1 MQETTERQLEDIRE
15 IRLSDYFWMLFRSK
29 WSALS
34 IFLLAVLG
42 AFLVTD
48 FTTPVYQSETT
59 VRVVDGQQTPSLLSQ
74 LPLSGI
80 FGGTSLGAYAAQ
92 LQSRDLVIAPAVRQ
106 LREEGLLEPLPVHR
120 GRILTWL
127 AALGNIDVVQGA
139 TEQGEL
145 TMEEWEDFFIKTLI
159 DEHLKV
165 EESSDGNVLTVTVKQ
180 RTPERAQQL
189 CNKIVA
195 VFQQVV
201 EAETE
206 AQMRWWEKPMPQ
218 SMLEETKQNL
228 KTAEEELFNF
238 QREYPEITLNAEGS
252 TQAQLILALQ
262 LEENQLTGLLAGAAL
277 KLEEYTAELAQIE
290 ENLVSETVATNP
302 SYSKLRDNLH
312 EYEIER
318 QGMMGKYDETHPDV
332 VALDKKIAETQSR
345 LAEEEQQIKSTT
357 TAYNPLHQALT
368 EKVNEAEATI
378 KSLTEQKSQLSAQI
392 AAHIA
397 QLSTWS
403 SQQIRLFRLKRD
415 VEIYNAQIV
424 ALEAK
429 MRESEIV
436 AEARTESLK
445 VLDMARVP
453 EEPVAPRMKLNL
465 VLGAMLGGLLGFTFA
480 VAKNYFQDTYLRLEE
495 AVRQLESLPN
505 PPSFLGVIPSVGRRG
520 RGQPPQLIVHD
531 APLSRAA
538 EAFRVLQAKLP
549 FLTPGSALKTVLV
562 TSATRGEGKST
573 VSSNLAVSLA
583 QKGER
588 VLLID
593 ADMRRP
599 SQHKTFAIE
608 STNNVD
614 IDNVDVGLR
623 RETSSH
629 QPTYPNASRT
639 TESPNASRTT
649 ENPNALR
656 TTEKRK
662 PGLSEAL
669 ISMNAENGYDVF
681 QTTVKPTGIPSLH
694 LVSGGT
700 VPPNPIELLNSEMMS
715 QWLELARTEYDV
727 VVIDSP
733 PVRAVADAVIL
744 APIVDA
750 VVYVFDITKTRR
762 FDMLTGVRHL
772 TEVLPTKSIGV
783 LCNMIHPRHAKSYG
797 YYSRH
802 TSYYELAER
811 DEG

>member
-1 MQETTERQLEDIRE
+1 MQETTEQQLEDIRE
-15 IRLSDYFWMLFRSK
+15 IRLSDYFWMLFRNK
-29 WSALS
+29 WSALT

-48 FTTPVYQSETT
+48 VTAPVYQSETT
-59 VRVVDGQQTPSLLSQ
+59 VRVVDSQQTPSLLSQ
-74 LPLSGI
+74 LPLSGL
-80 FGGTSLGAYAAQ
+80 FGSTSLGAYAAQ

-106 LREEGLLEPLPVHR
+106 LRAEGLLEPLPVHR
-120 GRILTWL
+120 GRTLMWLTNL
-127 AALGNIDVVQGA
+127 FNTLFNIDFAQDA
-139 TEQGEL
+139 TEQGKL
-145 TMEEWEDFFIKTLI
+145 TVEEWEDYFIKTLI
-159 DEHLKV
+159 DEQLKV
-165 EESSDGNVLTVTVKQ
+165 EESSDGNVITISVKQ

-201 EAETE
+201 AAETAE
-206 AQMRWWEKPMPQ
+206 QMRWWEKPMPQ
-218 SMLEETKQNL
+218 AMLAETQQHL

-238 QREYPEITLNAEGS
+238 QREYPEITLNAEGG

-262 LEENQLTGLLAGAAL
+262 LKENELLGLLAGAAL
-277 KLEEYTAELAQIE
+277 SLQEYAAELAKVE

-302 SYSKLRDNLH
+302 SYAKLRDNLH

-318 QGMMGKYDETHPDV
+318 QGMTGKYDETHPDI
-332 VALDKKIAETQSR
+332 VALDKKIAETQAR
-345 LAEEEQQIKSTT
+345 LTEEEKQLRSTT

-368 EKVNEAEATI
+368 EKVNEAEANI
-378 KSLTEQKSQLSAQI
+378 KNLTEQKSQVSAQI

-415 VEIYNAQIV
+415 VEIYSAQNV

-436 AEARTESLK
+436 AEARTENLK

-453 EEPVAPRMKLNL
+453 EEPIAPRMKLNL

-505 PPSFLGVIPSVGRRG
+505 PPSFLGVIPPLKGLKTRKRQRRF
-520 RGQPPQLIVHD
+520 RLTQRDVNAPINQSERLAHD
-531 APLSRAA
+531 RR
-538 EAFRVLQAKLP
+538 AFRVLQAKLP

-573 VSSNLAVSLA
+573 VSANLAAVLA
-583 QKGER
+583 QKGNR

-599 SQHKTFAIE
+599 TQHKTFAIE
-608 STNNVD
+608 ATNQATNQERGSVNHKVLPQTD
-614 IDNVDVGLR
+614 A
-623 RETSSH
+623 S
-629 QPTYPNASRT
+629 YPEHPEHPGYPA
-639 TESPNASRTT
+639 
-649 ENPNALR
+649 
-656 TTEKRK
+656 RK

-681 QTTVKPTGIPSLH
+681 QATVKPTGIPNLH

-715 QWLELARTEYDV
+715 QWLDLAREAYDI

-762 FDMLTGVRHL
+762 FDMLTGARHL
-772 TEVLPTKSIGV
+772 TQVLPTKSIGV
-783 LCNMIHPRHAKSYG
+783 LCNMIHPKHAKSYG

-802 TSYYELAER
+802 TSYYELAEK
-811 DEG
+811 G

>member
-1 MQETTERQLEDIRE
+1 MRETVDTSVSPTTARQLEEIRE

-29 WSALS
+29 WSVLS
-34 IFLLAVLG
+34 IFLLTVLG

-59 VRVVDGQQTPSLLSQ
+59 VRVVDGQQTPSLFSQ
-74 LPLSGI
+74 LPLSGL

-127 AALGNIDVVQGA
+127 AEQVNIDVVQGA

-145 TMEEWEDFFIKTLI
+145 TATEWEDFFIKTLI
-159 DEHLKV
+159 DEQLKID
-165 EESSDGNVLTVTVKQ
+165 ESSDGNVITVTVKQ
-180 RTPERAQQL
+180 RMPERAQQL

-201 EAETE
+201 AAETE
-206 AQMRWWEKPMPQ
+206 EQMRWWEKPMPQ
-218 SMLEETKQNL
+218 SMLAATQQNL

-238 QREYPEITLNAEGS
+238 QRDYPEITLNAEGA

-262 LEENQLTGLLAGAAL
+262 LKENELIGLLSGAAL
-277 KLEEYTAELAQIE
+277 QREEYAAELAKIE

-318 QGMMGKYDETHPDV
+318 QGMTGKYDETHPDV
-332 VALDKKIAETQSR
+332 VALDKKIAETKAR
-345 LAEEEQQIKSTT
+345 LAEEENQIKSTT

-378 KSLTEQKSQLSAQI
+378 KSLTEQKNQVSAQI
-392 AAHIA
+392 ASHIA
-397 QLSTWS
+397 RLSTWS
-403 SQQIRLFRLKRD
+403 SQQIKLFRLKRD
-415 VEIYNAQIV
+415 VEIYNAQTI

-436 AEARTESLK
+436 AEARTENLK

-453 EEPVAPRMKLNL
+453 EEPVSPRLKLNL

-505 PPSFLGVIPSVGRRG
+505 PPSFLGVIPSVGRKARG
-520 RGQPPQLIVHD
+520 KPPQLIVHD
-531 APLSRAA
+531 APHSRAA

-573 VSSNLAVSLA
+573 VSSNLAMSLA
-583 QKGER
+583 QKGNR

-599 SQHKTFAIE
+599 SQHKTFATE
-608 STNNVD
+608 TVEGEEATSTSLA
-614 IDNVDVGLR
+614 I
-623 RETSSH
+623 
-629 QPTYPNASRT
+629 
-639 TESPNASRTT
+639 
-649 ENPNALR
+649 
-656 TTEKRK
+656 RK

-669 ISMNAENGYDVF
+669 ISMNADNGYDVF
-681 QTTVKPTGIPSLH
+681 QATVKPTGVPNLH

-715 QWLELARTEYDV
+715 QWLEFARTEYDV

-783 LCNMIHPRHAKSYG
+783 LCNMIHPKHAKSYG
-797 YYSRH
+797 YYGRH
-802 TSYYELAER
+802 TRYYELGDGSA
-811 DEG
+811 G

>member
-1 MQETTERQLEDIRE
+1 MRETVGTSVSPTTARQLEEIRE

-29 WSALS
+29 WSVLS

-74 LPLSGI
+74 LPLSGL

-106 LREEGLLEPLPVHR
+106 LRAEGLLEPLPVHR

-127 AALGNIDVVQGA
+127 ANLLNINVGQGA

-145 TMEEWEDFFIKTLI
+145 TVAEWEDFFIKTLI
-159 DEHLKV
+159 DEQLKID
-165 EESSDGNVLTVTVKQ
+165 ESSDGNVITVTVKQ
-180 RTPERAQQL
+180 RVPERAQQL

-201 EAETE
+201 AAETE
-206 AQMRWWEKPMPQ
+206 EQMRWWEKPMPQ
-218 SMLEETKQNL
+218 SMLAETQQNL

-238 QREYPEITLNAEGS
+238 QRDYPEITLNAEGA

-262 LEENQLTGLLAGAAL
+262 LKENELIGLLSGAAL
-277 KLEEYTAELAQIE
+277 QREEYAAELAKIE

-318 QGMMGKYDETHPDV
+318 QGMTGKYDETHPDV
-332 VALDKKIAETQSR
+332 VALDKKIAETKAR
-345 LAEEEQQIKSTT
+345 LAEEESQIKSTT

-378 KSLTEQKSQLSAQI
+378 KSLTEQKNQVSAQI
-392 AAHIA
+392 ASHIA
-397 QLSTWS
+397 RLSTWS
-403 SQQIRLFRLKRD
+403 SQQIKLFRLKRD
-415 VEIYNAQIV
+415 VEIYNAQTI

-436 AEARTESLK
+436 AEARTENLK

-453 EEPVAPRMKLNL
+453 EEPVAPRLKLNL

-505 PPSFLGVIPSVGRRG
+505 PPSFLGVIPSVGRKARG
-520 RGQPPQLIVHD
+520 KPPQLIVHD
-531 APLSRAA
+531 APHSRAA

-573 VSSNLAVSLA
+573 VSSNLAMSLA
-583 QKGER
+583 QKGNR

-599 SQHKTFAIE
+599 SQHKTFATE
-608 STNNVD
+608 TVEAEEATSTS
-614 IDNVDVGLR
+614 L
-623 RETSSH
+623 
-629 QPTYPNASRT
+629 
-639 TESPNASRTT
+639 
-649 ENPNALR
+649 AL
-656 TTEKRK
+656 RK

-669 ISMNAENGYDVF
+669 ISMNADNGYDVF
-681 QTTVKPTGIPSLH
+681 QATVKPTGVPNLH

-715 QWLELARTEYDV
+715 QWLEFARTEYDV

-783 LCNMIHPRHAKSYG
+783 LCNMIHPKHAKSYG
-797 YYSRH
+797 YYGRH
-802 TSYYELAER
+802 TRYYELS
-811 DEG
+811 EG

>member
-1 MQETTERQLEDIRE
+1 M
-15 IRLSDYFWMLFRSK
+15 
-29 WSALS
+29 LS

-92 LQSRDLVIAPAVRQ
+92 LQSRDLVVAPAVRQ

-127 AALGNIDVVQGA
+127 NIHLAQGA

-159 DEHLKV
+159 DEQLKI
-165 EESSDGNVLTVTVKQ
+165 EESSDGNVITVTVKQ

-206 AQMRWWEKPMPQ
+206 EQMRWWEKPMPQ
-218 SMLEETKQNL
+218 SMLAETQQNL

-238 QREYPEITLNAEGS
+238 QRDYPEITLNAEGA

-262 LEENQLTGLLAGAAL
+262 LKENELIGLLSGAAL
-277 KLEEYTAELAQIE
+277 QREEYAAELAKIE

-318 QGMMGKYDETHPDV
+318 QGMTGKYDETHPDV
-332 VALDKKIAETQSR
+332 VALDKKIAETQAR
-345 LAEEEQQIKSTT
+345 LAEEEREIKSTT

-378 KSLTEQKSQLSAQI
+378 KSLTEQKNQVSAQI
-392 AAHIA
+392 ASHIA

-403 SQQIRLFRLKRD
+403 SQQIKLFRLKRD

-436 AEARTESLK
+436 AEARTENLK

-495 AVRQLESLPN
+495 AVRHLESLPN
-505 PPSFLGVIPSVGRRG
+505 PPSFLGVIPSVGRMG
-520 RGQPPQLIVHD
+520 RGKPPQLIVHD
-531 APLSRAA
+531 APHSRAA

-573 VSSNLAVSLA
+573 VSANLAVSLA
-583 QKGER
+583 QKGNR

-599 SQHKTFAIE
+599 SQHKTFATE
-608 STNNVD
+608 AADAEEAMSTSLA
-614 IDNVDVGLR
+614 I
-623 RETSSH
+623 
-629 QPTYPNASRT
+629 
-639 TESPNASRTT
+639 
-649 ENPNALR
+649 
-656 TTEKRK
+656 RK
-662 PGLSEAL
+662 PG
-669 ISMNAENGYDVF
+669 
-681 QTTVKPTGIPSLH
+681 
-694 LVSGGT
+694 
-700 VPPNPIELLNSEMMS
+700 
-715 QWLELARTEYDV
+715 
-727 VVIDSP
+727 
-733 PVRAVADAVIL
+733 
-744 APIVDA
+744 
-750 VVYVFDITKTRR
+750 
-762 FDMLTGVRHL
+762 
-772 TEVLPTKSIGV
+772 
-783 LCNMIHPRHAKSYG
+783 
-797 YYSRH
+797 
-802 TSYYELAER
+802 
-811 DEG
+811 

>member
-1 MQETTERQLEDIRE
+1 MDN
-15 IRLSDYFWMLFRSK
+15 RLLRC
-29 WSALS
+29 
-34 IFLLAVLG
+34 
-42 AFLVTD
+42 
-48 FTTPVYQSETT
+48 
-59 VRVVDGQQTPSLLSQ
+59 LSQ

-159 DEHLKV
+159 DEQLKV

-277 KLEEYTAELAQIE
+277 KLEEYTAELAKIE
-290 ENLVSETVATNP
+290 ENIVSETVATNP

-378 KSLTEQKSQLSAQI
+378 KSLTEQKNQLSAQI

-505 PPSFLGVIPSVGRRG
+505 PPSFLGVIPSVGRVG

-531 APLSRAA
+531 APHSRAA

-583 QKGER
+583 QKGNR

-608 STNNVD
+608 ATNNVD

-629 QPTYPNASRT
+629 QPTY
-639 TESPNASRTT
+639 PNASRTT